1 MDKGNNDFSK
11 LLARVNKELKKSP
24 KNKTELVNFANYFF
38 AHGNASDFLEYE
50 PRDIAAIVRSA
61 FEFRHKRQPGRSKIR
76 IFNPELKRDG
86 WRDPHTVIEILNDD
100 MPFLVD
106 SVLDELAESSTSIFL
121 LLHPVEKIK
130 RQVKS
135 GTISSTDKGSNVA
148 RESFIHIHIERISS
162 ASERAELMKRLEIVL
177 KEIRLVVIDWQAMMD
192 RVRKVI
198 DEYKEVPPPIPV
210 DELAEC
216 LEFLNRLVDGHF
228 IFLGIR
234 QYAFEGKAGT
244 GNLVAVKNSS
254 LGILRD
260 SKVEVLRRAGKLVS
274 MTPEVRDFL
283 QDPAPLIIAKANV
296 KANVHRR
303 VHMDYIGVKIFDAKG
318 RLKGELRLIGLFTS
332 AAYTSSVKAIPILRR
347 KAARVLEA
355 SGVNPEGHSGKAL
368 ESILENYPR
377 DELFQI
383 DEETLAQNALGM
395 LRLSER
401 PRTAIFVRKD
411 KFDRYVSAL
420 VFVPRERFNTDVRV
434 KIGNFLAHAYD
445 GRISAH
451 YISYPEGTLTRIHY
465 IIGRNE
471 DETPSPDT
479 ADLEIT
485 IEGLTRSWSDNLVA
499 AIKTRN
505 GGSVARGLIERY
517 ADAFSPA
524 YQDAFSPT
532 QGLADITRMENLDHI
547 GGLSIEFGTN
557 AEASEDYS
565 VRLKLY
571 HSGGPIALSDRLPIL
586 EKMDFRAINERSYQI
601 TRGEGGTSDD
611 VWVHDIIL
619 QHADGKNIYLA
630 KLEDRLEACFMAVWN
645 GLAENDGY
653 NALVLNQGF
662 GWRDVAMLRT
672 YGKYLRQVGVSFSQT
687 YMAATLVNHG
697 TIATWLVEL
706 FHTRFDT
713 RLRPGKTYN
722 TAREKALLAK
732 IEEALGK
739 VSSLDED
746 RIIRH
751 FSNVI
756 MTTLRTNFFQTGK
769 DGQPKPSIAVK
780 LNSRLVDG
788 LPEPRPY
795 AEIFVYSPDV
805 EGIHMRFGKIARG
818 GLRWSDRPE
827 DFRTEVL
834 GLVKA
839 QQVKNAVIVPVGSK
853 GGFVPKKLPHG
864 GSRALIQEEAIRC
877 YKLFI
882 TSLLDLTDNLAG
894 DKLIPPQEVIRHDDD
909 DPYLVVAADKG
920 TATFSDIANSISEAK
935 GFWLGDAFASGGSAG
950 YDHKKMGITARG
962 GWEAVKRHFREMN
975 IDCQTT
981 PFTVIGV
988 GDMSGD
994 VFGNG
999 MLLSPQTKVIAA
1011 FDHRDIFI
1019 DPDPDPA
1026 QSFAE
1031 RKRLFAMDRSSWQ
1044 DYARALI
1051 SDGGGI
1057 FSRSEKSIALSDEIC
1072 AMTGLK
1078 SKSVTPNELLHALLK
1093 SKADLLWFGGIGTY
1107 IRATSENDS
1116 DVGDRANDSIR
1127 VTAKELKFRII
1138 GEGANLGMTQKARIE
1153 FAQNGGRM
1161 NTDAIDNSAGVNSS
1175 DVEVN
1180 IKIALGTIEAANQ
1193 LTRKNRNKFLAKM
1206 TKQVASLVLR
1216 NNIQQTLSLSLAEFR
1231 GMEEIG
1237 FQQRLMRSLEKR
1249 NLLDRE
1255 VEFLPSDAEIHE
1267 RQAAGHALTR
1277 PELSVLLAYA
1287 KIVLYDD
1294 LLATEVPDD
1303 SYLGA
1308 ELIRYFPELLQ
1319 KTYPNAIQGH
1329 KLRREIIATM
1339 LANSI
1344 VNRGGPTIIS
1354 RLIDETGA
1362 DVADIAAAFAIARD
1376 CFALTDL
1383 NAQIDALDNKINTEE
1398 QTRLYVMA
1406 QTLMR
1411 DQLVWFLRNTPTSG
1425 GLEKVIG
1432 HYRTGLVEL
1441 ETSLGSILPEAMND
1455 DIKQVEKQ
1463 MTAKGVPSKLAG
1475 KIAALDVLS
1484 RGPDIIYVAGR
1495 TRKKLKDVA
1504 KIFFELG
1511 TDLKIDWLTKKAA
1524 EVSSTDYYERLALN
1538 RIIDNMYDAQRSIVR
1553 EILSGKVPATKAFK
1567 SWRTKNSIAYER
1579 TMLAVN
1585 ETVETGD
1592 LTLAKLAV
1600 ASGHLRDLVTG

>member
-1 MDKGNNDFSK
+1 MEKGRESFKN
-11 LLARVNKELKKSP
+11 LLARVNKELNSSS
-24 KNKTELVNFANYFF
+24 KNNAELTSFAGHFYTN
-38 AHGNASDFLEYE
+38 GNANDFVEYS
-50 PRDIAAIVRSA
+50 PRDIAAIARSA
-61 FEFRHKRQPGRSKIR
+61 FEFRAQRQSGKSKVR
-76 IFNPELKRDG
+76 IFNPEHKSDG
-86 WRDPHTVIEILNDD
+86 WNDPHTVIEILNDD

-106 SVLDELAESSTSIFL
+106 SVLDELAESSIPIIL
-121 LLHPVEKIK
+121 LLHPVEKLK
-130 RQVKS
+130 RLVKT
-135 GTISSTDKGSNVA
+135 GAVTEAEKGSVEVK
-148 RESFIHIHIERISS
+148 ESFIHVHIERINSPTR
-162 ASERAELMKRLEIVL
+162 RARLIKRLETVL
-177 KEIRLVVIDWQAMMD
+177 KEVRLAVIDWSTMMD

-198 DEYKEVPPPIPV
+198 DEYKETPPPIPV
-210 DELAEC
+210 DELAEA
-216 LEFLNRLVDGHF
+216 LEFLNWLIDGHF
-228 IFLGIR
+228 TFLGIR
-234 QYAFEGKAGT
+234 QYAFEGGADT
-244 GNLVAVKNSS
+244 GDLVAVKRSS

-283 QDPAPLIIAKANV
+283 QDPSPLIIAKANV

-303 VHMDYIGVKIFDAKG
+303 THMDYIGVKIFDAKG

-332 AAYTSSVKAIPILRR
+332 VAYTRSVKAIPILRR
-347 KAARVLEA
+347 KAIRMIEA
-355 SGVNPEGHSGKAL
+355 SGVNPDGHSGKAL
-368 ESILENYPR
+368 QNILENYPR

-383 DEETLAQNALGM
+383 DDETLLQNSLGM

-411 KFDRYVSAL
+411 KFDRYVSVL

-434 KIGNFLAHAYD
+434 KIGNYLAQAYD

-451 YISYPEGTLTRIHY
+451 YTSFPEGTLTRIQY
-465 IIGRNE
+465 IVGRNE
-471 DETPSPDT
+471 DETPSPDI
-479 ADLEIT
+479 AAMEVA
-485 IEGLTRSWSDNLVA
+485 IEGLTRTWSDNLIA
-499 AIKTRN
+499 AIKSQN
-505 GGSVARGLIERY
+505 GGSVARALIKRY
-517 ADAFSPA
+517 AEAFSPA
-524 YQDAFSPT
+524 YQDAFSPA
-532 QGLADITRMENLDHI
+532 QGLADIARMENLSHL
-547 GGLSIEFGTN
+547 GGLSIEFGAN
-557 AEASEDYS
+557 IQAEEDYS
-565 VRLKLY
+565 IRLKLY
-571 HSGGPIALSDRLPIL
+571 HSGGPIPLSDRLPIL
-586 EKMDFRAINERSYQI
+586 EKMDFHAINERSYQVI
-601 TRGEGGTSDD
+601 RGEGTVGDD

-619 QHADGKNIYLA
+619 QHVRGQKIHLD
-630 KLEDRLEACFMAVWN
+630 KLEDRLEACFMAVWD

-653 NALVLNQGF
+653 NALVLNQGL
-662 GWRDVAMLRT
+662 GWRDVAMLRA

-697 TIATWLVEL
+697 ELATWLVDL

-713 RLRPGKTYN
+713 RSARGGGYN
-722 TAREKALLAK
+722 KAREKTILGK
-732 IEEALGK
+732 IEDALGN

-756 MTTLRTNFFQTGK
+756 MATWRTNFFQTGE

-780 LNSRLVDG
+780 LNSKQVDG
-788 LPEPRPY
+788 LPEPRPF

-853 GGFVPKKLPHG
+853 GGFVPKKLPQG
-864 GSRALIQEEAIRC
+864 GPREKIQEEAIRC
-877 YKLFI
+877 YKMFI
-882 TSLLDLTDNLAG
+882 SNLLDLTDNLDG
-894 DKLIPPQEVIRHDDD
+894 DKLIHPVEVVRHDGD

-920 TATFSDIANSISEAK
+920 TATFSDIANGISQSR
-935 GFWLGDAFASGGSAG
+935 GFWLDDAFASGGSAG

-975 IDCQTT
+975 IDCQST

-999 MLLSPQTKVIAA
+999 MLLSTQTKVIAA

-1026 QSFAE
+1026 KSFAE
-1031 RKRLFAMDRSSWQ
+1031 RKRLFALPRSSWK
-1044 DYARALI
+1044 DYTPALI
-1051 SDGGGI
+1051 SQGGGV
-1057 FSRSEKSIALSDEIC
+1057 FSRSEKSIELSDEIC

-1078 SKSVTPNELLHALLK
+1078 SSTATPNELLHALLK
-1093 SKADLLWFGGIGTY
+1093 SEADLLWFGGIGTY
-1107 IRATSENDS
+1107 VRASSETDA
-1116 DVGDRANDSIR
+1116 DAGDRANDVIR
-1127 VTAKELKFRII
+1127 VTAKELKFKMI
-1138 GEGANLGMTQKARIE
+1138 GEGANLGMTQRARIE
-1153 FAQNGGRM
+1153 FAQNGGRI
-1161 NTDAIDNSAGVNSS
+1161 NTDAVDNSAGVNSS

-1180 IKIALGTIEAANQ
+1180 IKIALGSVELAKKI
-1193 LTRKNRNKFLAKM
+1193 TRKERNKFLAKM
-1206 TKQVASLVLR
+1206 TKQVAALVLR
-1216 NNIQQTLSLSLAEFR
+1216 NNIQQTLSISLAEFR
-1231 GMEEIG
+1231 GIEEIG

-1249 NLLDRE
+1249 NLLDRD

-1267 RQAAGHALTR
+1267 RQASGNSLTR

-1294 LLATEVPDD
+1294 LLATDVPDD

-1308 ELIRYFPELLQ
+1308 ELMRYFPETLQ
-1319 KTYPNAIQGH
+1319 KTYPEAIQGH

-1354 RLIDETGA
+1354 RLMDETGA
-1362 DVADIAAAFAIARD
+1362 DVAAIAAAFAIARD
-1376 CFALTDL
+1376 CFGLTDL
-1383 NAQIDALDNKINTEE
+1383 NGRIDALDNKIDTAE
-1398 QTRLYVMA
+1398 QTRLYAMA

-1411 DQLVWFLRNTPTSG
+1411 DQLVWFLRNTPTTD
-1425 GLEKVIG
+1425 GLEKVIS
-1432 HYRTGLVEL
+1432 HYRDGLAEL
-1441 ETSLGSILPEAMND
+1441 ETSLGAILPATMND
-1455 DIKQVEKQ
+1455 ELGQVEKQ
-1463 MTAKGVPSKLAG
+1463 LADSGVPAKLAG
-1475 KIAALDVLS
+1475 KVAALGILS

-1495 TRKKLKDVA
+1495 SGTKLKDVA

-1511 TDLKIDWLTKKAA
+1511 ADLKIDWLVKKAD
-1524 EVSSTDYYERLALN
+1524 EVSSTDYFERLALN
-1538 RIIDNMYDAQRSIVR
+1538 RIIDNMYDAQRAIVR
-1553 EILSGKVPATKAFK
+1553 EILVGKVPAAKALK
-1567 SWRTKNSIAYER
+1567 NWRQKNSVAFER
-1579 TMLAVN
+1579 TQQAVN
-1585 ETVETGD
+1585 ETVESGD
-1592 LTLAKLAV
+1592 ITLAKLAV